1 MNEGAERSIYLA
13 HILRQLVDDIKVKIR
28 CYTDNK
34 SLVEALASTKKM
46 DNPMLSIDTLILRE
60 YLEIRVIE
68 LVKWIRDQQLADPLT
83 KIGVC
88 TDKLKNELSRD

>member
-1 MNEGAERSIYLA
+1 MLADPLTKIGVWRKRDLSRDYIWVWSLDGQGAERSIYLA

-60 YLEIRVIE
+60 YLERYY
-68 LVKWIRDQQLADPLT
+68 
-83 KIGVC
+83 
-88 TDKLKNELSRD
+88 